1 MATRTMTT
9 TRRQNSLGARDI
21 IVKWTGLLNGDDG
34 AWFSEPGMV
43 VRAYSVS
50 GTFGAGGNVALKAT
64 CGNAIDP
71 TAPIV
76 GTQTDES
83 IITGAGAITVAGTV
97 TAGQY
102 TAAPSYRPTVTAGDG
117 TTSLTVTMYFIAD

>member
-9 TRRQNSLGARDI
+9 TRRQNSLGARDV
-21 IVKWTGLLNGDDG
+21 IVKWAGLLNGDDG

-43 VRAYSVS
+43 LRAYSVS
-50 GTFGAGGNVALKAT
+50 GTFGVAGNVALKAS

-71 TAPIV
+71 TAAIV
-76 GTQTDES
+76 GTQADES
-83 IITGAGAITVAGTV
+83 ILSGAGAVIAAGTV

-117 TTSLTVTMYFIAD
+117 TTNLTVTMYFIAD